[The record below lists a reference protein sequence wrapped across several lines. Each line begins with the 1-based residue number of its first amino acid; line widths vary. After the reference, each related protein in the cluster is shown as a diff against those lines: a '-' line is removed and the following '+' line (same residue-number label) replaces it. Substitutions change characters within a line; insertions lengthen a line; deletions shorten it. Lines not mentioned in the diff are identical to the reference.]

1 MKKIFKSRIIKS
13 LIIIVEVVFLDRI
26 TKSIVS
32 QRLIP
37 NKSLS
42 IIGNFFKVTLVFN
55 PGGVFGTRIGG
66 NLFYILAAIFA
77 ALILVVWF
85 LKKKTSV
92 AHITAISLMLGGAI
106 GNLIDRIRIGKVI
119 DFLDFG
125 IGNYRWYTFNIA
137 DSAIT
142 VGITI
147 IIFAE
152 LFLSHH
158 DNKKDRQEIFNET
171 KYLEKI
177 DKIE

>member
-1 MKKIFKSRIIKS
+1 MKKIFKNRIIEA
-13 LIIIVEVVFLDRI
+13 LIILVGVVLLDRI
-26 TKSIVS
+26 TKSIAS
-32 QRLIP
+32 QELIL

-42 IIGNFFKVTLVFN
+42 VISNFFKVTLVLN

-66 NLFYILAAIFA
+66 NLFYILAAILA

-142 VGITI
+142 VGIAI

-158 DNKKDRQEIFNET
+158 DNKKVSKRSST
-171 KYLEKI
+171 KQNTLRK
-177 DKIE
+177 